1 MEMNE
6 EQAVAY
12 AIMAIYTLQNS
23 ANGDYRLKDIKLKDI
38 EEEMKVMF
46 RIYNKNSVI
55 VAIKRIFL

>member
-46 RIYNKNSVI
+46 KIYDKNLIISIVKNK
-55 VAIKRIFL
+55 

>member
-12 AIMAIYTLQNS
+12 AVMAIYTLQNS
-23 ANGDYRLKDIKLKDI
+23 ANGHYKLKDIKLKDI

-46 RIYNKNSVI
+46 KIYDKDLIISIVKNK
-55 VAIKRIFL
+55 